1 MSVFPYDS
9 IEDNLKPETLS
20 AVQSLSRRYFLSK
33 TPMVNNQVFKFPT
46 VVLAFGGGS
55 GCLVGWYFMPVFY
68 WCVFLLMDLLV
79 GLGF

>member
-9 IEDNLKPETLS
+9 IEDNLTPETLS

-33 TPMVNNQVFKFPT
+33 TPMVNNLRSSNFPQLF
-46 VVLAFGGGS
+46 LAFGGGS

-68 WCVFLLMDLLV
+68 WCFR
-79 GLGF
+79 